1 MAYGV
6 IYLLIDGTNDRE
18 YVGQT
23 KRSADVRFRE
33 HKYEKSYIGRAI
45 RAHGAENFVIAILK
59 ECANQQELDYWEKHF
74 IKWRDTK
81 SPNGYNLTEGGDGCL
96 GLSHTAEGRAKMSA
110 ARTGDKNHF
119 FGKHHTPETCA
130 KLSMI
135 HTGKKM
141 SAEACAKMS
150 KVRKGRKPS
159 AETCAK
165 IAASHMGEKFS
176 DERCL
181 KIAEAKRGKTPY
193 KNLLAEIIK
202 RQLSYKRLT
211 EILGWSFGTV
221 SKKMRGYCN
230 FTAKEVAQLVE
241 FFGLPAEYLLERD
254 DGLSYITSKAE
265 LAAKLSATNRH
276 ESQYKNL
283 LAEIDKRQLSYTALA
298 KLAGLSLKTV
308 SAKMLGKIKF
318 TAKDADKLAE
328 FFGLP
333 AEYLLERD
341 DGISPIT
348 SAAERSA
355 KISLARRRESPY
367 KNLLAEMDKRQI
379 SYSRLAELFGVTQPT
394 VSHKIR
400 GRYNFT
406 ERDKTKFVEIFGLP
420 ADYLLA
426 I

>member
-1 MAYGV
+1 MAGGEV
-6 IYLLIDGTNDRE
+6 YLLIDGTNDFE

-23 KRSADVRFRE
+23 RRSVELRFKEHLRE
-33 HKYEKSYIGRAI
+33 NTYIGRAM
-45 RAHGAENFVIAILK
+45 RAHGADMFVVVILK
-59 ECANQQELDYWEKHF
+59 KCDTNEELDRWEKYF
-74 IKWRDTK
+74 ILSRGTK
-81 SPNGYNLTEGGDGCL
+81 SPNGYNCTDGGNACTGLTSESL
-96 GLSHTAEGRAKMSA
+96 AKMSVA
-110 ARTGDKNHF
+110 QTGEKNHF
-119 FGKHHTPETCA
+119 FGKHHTPETRSMLS
-130 KLSMI
+130 KL

-367 KNLLAEMDKRQI
+367 KNLLAEMDKRRI